1 MTQLFSN
8 TLFDL
13 IGTLKDALD
22 LFGVELAELRV
33 AAVKVAVLW
42 ALAYFAWRVVCAIAT
57 RIVKS
62 ADDGDDGRLSY
73 DEKRAETIAQLLR
86 GVGRIVILVFAAVMT
101 LSQFMDITPLL
112 GGAGILA
119 LAISFGSQSL
129 VKDVIGGF
137 FILIENQFVIG
148 DVIEVAGKTGAVEK
162 MTLRLVMLR
171 DAEGIVHIVPN
182 GQIATVS
189 NKTRGFSRA
198 VIDIGVAYEA
208 DVDKVLEI
216 LRDEAKLFG
225 EDATWAARLD
235 GSPVIAGVQALG
247 DNAVTIRVVA
257 QTQPGNQWDVARE
270 FRRRAKNRLDKEG
283 VEIPFPQRTVHVRHH
298 GVPPTDP
305 ATRAAIDDAAAG
317 GA

>member
-1 MTQLFSN
+1 MNQFFST

-13 IGTLKDALD
+13 VATLKDALD
-22 LFGVELAELRV
+22 LFGIELAELRV
-33 AAVKVAVLW
+33 AGVKVAVLW
-42 ALAYFAWRVVCAIAT
+42 VLAYLAWRVVGVIAV
-57 RIVKS
+57 RIIKA
-62 ADDGDDGRLSY
+62 ADDGDDTRFSY
-73 DEKRAETIAQLLR
+73 DEKRAQTIAQLLR
-86 GVGRIVILVFAAVMT
+86 GVGKIVILTFAAVMT

-129 VKDVIGGF
+129 VKDVIAGF

-198 VIDIGVAYEA
+198 VIDIGVAYDA

-216 LRDEAKLFG
+216 LRDEAKEFG
-225 EDATWAARLD
+225 DDTTWKARLD
-235 GSPVIAGVQALG
+235 GTPVVAGVQALG

-298 GVPPTDP
+298 GIPPTDP
-305 ATRAAIDDAAAG
+305 DARAAIDDAAVG

>member
-1 MTQLFSN
+1 MNQLFST
-8 TLFDL
+8 TLFD
-13 IGTLKDALD
+13 IVSTLKDALA

-33 AAVKVAVLW
+33 VAVKVAVLW
-42 ALAYFAWRVVCAIAT
+42 FMAFLAWRLVCAIAT
-57 RIVKS
+57 RIIHA
-62 ADDGDDGRLSY
+62 ADDGDDTRFSY
-73 DEKRAETIAQLLR
+73 DEKRAQTIAQLMR
-86 GVGRIVILVFAAVMT
+86 GVGRIVILIFAAVMT

-129 VKDVIGGF
+129 VKDVIAGF

-198 VIDIGVAYEA
+198 VIDIGVAYDA
-208 DVDKVLEI
+208 DVDEVLAI
-216 LRDEAKLFG
+216 LKDEARLFG
-225 EDATWAARLD
+225 EDPLWAPRLD
-235 GSPVIAGVQALG
+235 GPVIIAGVQALG

-257 QTQPGNQWDVARE
+257 QTQPGNQWDVARD
-270 FRRRAKNRLDKEG
+270 FRRRAKIRLDKEG

-298 GVPPTDP
+298 GVASTDP
-305 ATRAAIDDAAAG
+305 ATKQAVDDAVVG